1 LADKQ
6 TVTYETKFTLNY
18 ADDDTRT
25 ITIKNAKPITSSQAE
40 TVRSAID
47 AYGAI
52 TVGDKTGAA
61 FVSSSNCRYIQQAVA
76 ELDIFNN
83 NT

>member
-1 LADKQ
+1 MADKQ
-6 TVTYETKFTLNY
+6 TITYETKFTLNY

-25 ITIKNAKPITSSQAE
+25 ITIKNAKPITSSAAAS
-40 TVRSAID
+40 VRSAID

-61 FVSSSNCRYIQQAVA
+61 FVSSSNCRYIQQLVA
-76 ELDIFNN
+76 DLDIFSNN
-83 NT
+83 N

>member
-1 LADKQ
+1 MADKQ
-6 TVTYETKFTLNY
+6 TITYETKFTLNY

-25 ITIKNAKPITSSQAE
+25 VTIKNAKALEQSDAANIRA
-40 TVRSAID
+40 AID

-61 FVSSSNCRYIQQAVA
+61 FVKSSNCQYIQQVVA
-76 ELDIFNN
+76 DLDIFSN

>member
-1 LADKQ
+1 LADTQKI
-6 TVTYETKFTLNY
+6 TYETKFTLNY

-25 ITIKNAKPITSSQAE
+25 VTIKNAKALQQSDAE
-40 TVRSAID
+40 SIRAAID

-61 FVSSSNCRYIQQAVA
+61 FVKSSNCQYIQQAVVD
-76 ELDIFNN
+76 LDIFNN

>member
-1 LADKQ
+1 MADTQKI
-6 TVTYETKFTLNY
+6 TYETKFTLNY

-25 ITIKNAKPITSSQAE
+25 VTIKNAKALQQSDAE
-40 TVRSAID
+40 SIRAAID

-61 FVSSSNCRYIQQAVA
+61 FVKSSNCQYIQQAVVD
-76 ELDIFNN
+76 LDIFNN